1 MRIVIKPIETI
12 YKGYRFRS
20 RLEARWAVFFDH
32 LGIPYDYEREGY
44 QTEFGWYLPD
54 FYIFPYGETPY
65 GYIVEVKPDIP
76 TDTEKL
82 KLASL
87 VFELPSYTEALL
99 LIGSPNEHS
108 PMLHYSTEPTDG
120 KKGARWWEQY
130 VLGLFFA
137 DANAKKCTRA
147 FTAARQARFE
157 YGESG

>member
-1 MRIVIKPIETI
+1 LVGLVGVENSIMRVVIKPIETI

-32 LGIPYDYEREGY
+32 LRIPYEYEREGY
-44 QTEFGWYLPD
+44 QTEFGWYPPD
-54 FYIFPYGETPY
+54 FYIFPHGETPY

-99 LIGSPNEHS
+99 LISAHPTS
-108 PMLHYSTEPTDG
+108 IRRCFITVPSQLTE
-120 KKGARWWEQY
+120 R
-130 VLGLFFA
+130 
-137 DANAKKCTRA
+137 RA
-147 FTAARQARFE
+147 H
-157 YGESG
+157 GGGNNMC